1 MNEDQIRTASD
12 KLARL
17 CDVERSEMRADTP
30 RAQVR
35 KVIEAV
41 CDRHE
46 ITYTDVMSRSR
57 FADVVAARHEA
68 IVAVATA
75 FPWMSLPKIGRV
87 FGRDHTSIL
96 HALDKFG
103 VPRRTMDNAARDQN
117 YRPHALALGRIFKQL
132 GEALDAQA
140 TESLEVEVPQPAAQN
155 GGGILRIEER
165 APGLVRPETQGAGR
179 GDNPASASGEVQVGA

>member
-17 CDVERSEMRADTP
+17 CEVERHEMRADTP
-30 RAQVR
+30 KAQVR

-46 ITYTDVMSRSR
+46 ITFTDVMSRSR
-57 FADVVAARHEA
+57 YADVVAARHEA
-68 IVAVATA
+68 IVAVANA

-103 VPRRTMDNAARDQN
+103 VPRRTQGHEARDQN
-117 YRPHALALGRIFKQL
+117 YRPNALALGRIFKQL
-132 GEALDAQA
+132 GEALDAKA
-140 TESLEVEVPQPAAQN
+140 TESLEVEVSKPTGTN
-155 GGGILRIEER
+155 SGGLLRVEER
-165 APGLVRPETQGAGR
+165 TPRLVQPETQGTSGR
-179 GDNPASASGEVQVGA
+179 DNPASASGEVQVGA

>member
-1 MNEDQIRTASD
+1 MNEDQIRIASD

-17 CDVERSEMRADTP
+17 CEVERHEMRADTP
-30 RAQVR
+30 KAQVR

-68 IVAVATA
+68 IVAVASA

-103 VPRRTMDNAARDQN
+103 VPRRTMGHEARDQN
-117 YRPHALALGRIFKQL
+117 YRPNALALGRIFKQL
-132 GEALDAQA
+132 GEALDAKSK
-140 TESLEVEVPQPAAQN
+140 SLEVEVQEPTGSN
-155 GGGILRIEER
+155 GGGVLREQER
-165 APGLVRPETQGAGR
+165 TPRLVQPETQGTSGR
-179 GDNPASASGEVQVGA
+179 DNPASASSEVQVGA

>member
-17 CDVERSEMRADTP
+17 CEVERYEIRADTP
-30 RAQVR
+30 KAQVR

-41 CDRHE
+41 CERHE
-46 ITYTDVMSRSR
+46 VAYTAVMSRSR
-57 FADVVAARHEA
+57 FADIVAARHEA

-103 VPRRTMDNAARDQN
+103 VPRRTQGHEARDQN
-117 YRPHALALGRIFKQL
+117 YRPNALALGRIFKQL
-132 GEALDAQA
+132 GEALDAKSK
-140 TESLEVEVPQPAAQN
+140 SLEVEIQEPASAN
-155 GGGILRIEER
+155 GGRVLCEQEGTPRLDE
-165 APGLVRPETQGAGR
+165 PETQGTSR

>member
-1 MNEDQIRTASD
+1 MNEDQIRIASD

-17 CDVERSEMRADTP
+17 CEVERYEARADTP
-30 RAQVR
+30 KAQVR

-41 CDRHE
+41 CNRHE

-68 IVAVATA
+68 IVAVAAA

-103 VPRRTMDNAARDQN
+103 VPRRTMGHEARDQN
-117 YRPHALALGRIFKQL
+117 YRPNALALGRIFKQL
-132 GEALDAQA
+132 GEALDAKSK
-140 TESLEVEVPQPAAQN
+140 SLEVEIQEPASQDS
-155 GGGILRIEER
+155 GGLLRFKEGTS
-165 APGLVRPETQGAGR
+165 GLVHSETQGAGR
-179 GDNPASASGEVQVGA
+179 RDNPASASGEVQVGP

>member
-17 CDVERSEMRADTP
+17 CEVERHEMRADTP
-30 RAQVR
+30 KAQVR

-103 VPRRTMDNAARDQN
+103 VPRRTMGHEARDQN
-117 YRPHALALGRIFKQL
+117 YRPNALALGRIFKQL
-132 GEALDAQA
+132 GEALDAKSK
-140 TESLEVEVPQPAAQN
+140 SLEIEVSKPAGTD
-155 GGGILRIEER
+155 GGGLLRVEER
-165 APGLVRPETQGAGR
+165 APRLVRSETQGTGR
-179 GDNPASASGEVQVGA
+179 RDNPASETSEVQVGA